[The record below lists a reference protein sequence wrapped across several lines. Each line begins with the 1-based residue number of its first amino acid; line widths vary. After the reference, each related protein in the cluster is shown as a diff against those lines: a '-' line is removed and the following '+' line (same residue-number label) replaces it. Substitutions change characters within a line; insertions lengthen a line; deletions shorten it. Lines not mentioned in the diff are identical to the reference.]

1 MGESYQ
7 IYPIYPILTCKLEM
21 DRGHF
26 TYRRNYGEKLL
37 EFAQELLF
45 QSSSQSNFDS
55 YCPFG
60 KFYYESMRIFDK
72 ERVYVYNNILSLIRE
87 WKVESRFSSTYYYR
101 SKADWH

>member
-7 IYPIYPILTCKLEM
+7 IYPILTCKLEM

-45 QSSSQSNFDS
+45 QSSSHPPKVILTATALSVNFIMS
-55 YCPFG
+55 QCAYLTKNECMFII
-60 KFYYESMRIFDK
+60 IF
-72 ERVYVYNNILSLIRE
+72 
-87 WKVESRFSSTYYYR
+87 
-101 SKADWH
+101 